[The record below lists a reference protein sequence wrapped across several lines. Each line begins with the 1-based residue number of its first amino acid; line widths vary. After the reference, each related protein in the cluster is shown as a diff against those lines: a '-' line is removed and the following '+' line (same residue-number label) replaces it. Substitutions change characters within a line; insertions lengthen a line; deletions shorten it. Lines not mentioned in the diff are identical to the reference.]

1 MNVALSHKQHRA
13 AKKAAMAG
21 RAARAAAM
29 AVGGPAL
36 KIRRVAATA
45 PKVEDRD
52 GLLWLIQKGKLTGD
66 ERRGCE
72 AYRAAYRHP
81 AAGRLKSCI
90 DPTRG
95 DAPADLIRLD
105 GQAEALDAARRLER
119 YRTVCLRGDAAA
131 IQLMDAVCG
140 GGLTVQAYL
149 GTSDSRAVLEAVTV
163 LRMGGRLVGAGAW
176 RIIRD

>member
-1 MNVALSHKQHRA
+1 MSEAALSHRQHRA

-21 RAARAAAM
+21 RAARAAAI
-29 AVGGPAL
+29 AVGGVSAKP
-36 KIRRVAATA
+36 RRIAVTA

-52 GLLWLIQKGKLTGD
+52 GLLWLIHKGKLTGD

-81 AAGRLKSCI
+81 AAGRLRSCI

-95 DAPADLIRLD
+95 EGPADLIRLD
-105 GQAEALDAARRLER
+105 GQAEALDALRRLER
-119 YRTVCLRGDAAA
+119 YRTVCLGGDQAA
-131 IQLMDAVCG
+131 IMLMDAVCG

-149 GTSDSRAVLEAVTV
+149 GTADSRAVLEAVTV
-163 LRMGGRLVGAGAW
+163 LRMGGRLVGA
-176 RIIRD
+176 

>member
-1 MNVALSHKQHRA
+1 MTALSHKQHRA

-21 RAARAAAM
+21 RAARAAAI
-29 AVGGPAL
+29 AVGGHTSERQRR
-36 KIRRVAATA
+36 IRATP

-52 GLLWLIQKGKLTGD
+52 GLAWLIHKGKLSGD

-81 AAGRLKSCI
+81 AAGRIRSCI
-90 DPTRG
+90 DPTRA

-119 YRTVCLRGDAAA
+119 YRTVCLGGDAAA
-131 IQLMDAVCG
+131 VQLMDAVCG

-149 GTSDSRAVLEAVTV
+149 GTTDSRAVLEAVTV
-163 LRMGGRLVGAGAW
+163 LRMGGRLVGAGLH
-176 RIIRD
+176 

>member
-1 MNVALSHKQHRA
+1 MTAALSHKQHRA
-13 AKKAAMAG
+13 ARKTAMAG
-21 RAARAAAM
+21 RAMRAAAI
-29 AVGGPAL
+29 AVGGGAAKP
-36 KIRRVAATA
+36 RRVAAA
-45 PKVEDRD
+45 PPKVEDRD
-52 GLLWLIQKGKLTGD
+52 GLLWLIHKGKLSGD

-95 DAPADLIRLD
+95 EARPDLIRLD
-105 GQAEALDAARRLER
+105 GQAEALDAMRRLER
-119 YRTVCLRGDAAA
+119 YRAVCLGGDPAA

-149 GTSDSRAVLEAVTV
+149 GTADSRAVLEAVTV
-163 LRMGGRLVGAGAW
+163 LRMGGRLVGAA
-176 RIIRD
+176 